1 MSYWLKLHWSEF
13 LSAVISSLSHNLN
26 QEGLRGDK
34 ISKTVLSVG
43 LKFLGFHFLS
53 TVNNFPN
60 LHSSGATIAVVID
73 YLSLETLIS

>member
-26 QEGLRGDK
+26 QEGLRGGE

-43 LKFLGFHFLS
+43 LKFLGFHFIS
-53 TVNNFPN
+53 AVNNFPN
-60 LHSSGATIAVVID
+60 LHSSVATIAVELTF
-73 YLSLETLIS
+73 YQWKP

>member
-1 MSYWLKLHWSEF
+1 M
-13 LSAVISSLSHNLN
+13 SAVISSLSHNLN

-53 TVNNFPN
+53 AVNNFPN
-60 LHSSGATIAVVID
+60 LQSSVATIAVVID
-73 YLSLETLIS
+73 FLSMETLISLQT